1 MFVNFELIVKSN
13 QLKFAIF
20 RMIKMKLK
28 ILDRKL
34 KCDFELTERD
44 VENRLTLI
52 SNASIDKFNYDFV
65 TFLNNFSFVV
75 MLSPIRK

>member
-1 MFVNFELIVKSN
+1 
-13 QLKFAIF
+13 
-20 RMIKMKLK
+20 MIKMKLN